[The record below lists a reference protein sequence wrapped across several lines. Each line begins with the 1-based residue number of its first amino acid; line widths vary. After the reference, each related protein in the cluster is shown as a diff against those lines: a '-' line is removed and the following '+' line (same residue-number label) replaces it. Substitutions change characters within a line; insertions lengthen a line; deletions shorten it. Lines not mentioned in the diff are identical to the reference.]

1 MRRSGGARP
10 PATASSARNRLIAF
24 RRAHRTPRLRAHSVA
39 ARGLSFAVFT
49 TAEVPGATPLVC
61 VNGGL
66 IHGHELLWPALA
78 PLAERRQLV
87 LYDQRGRG
95 ASEAPEDPSLSRI
108 EDDAADLSAL
118 RRAIGVR
125 AWDVLGHSW
134 GGGIAALGAERDLEG
149 TRRLVLV
156 DPVGV
161 TSRWIA
167 GLHDDAMKRLDATG
181 RAMLEHIDVAQLR
194 SGDAETH
201 SRFARAL
208 FPAWFA
214 DPSLAAFVPLPRAAS
229 ATGAAVAGRLW
240 RDGYDWRSLFRALT
254 RPTIVIH
261 GERDLLPLAEATE
274 LASVLPRATVAP
286 VRDAGHLPYLESPEL
301 FFGLVEDFLTPQ
313 GPV

>member
-1 MRRSGGARP
+1 MRYGSAL
-10 PATASSARNRLIAF
+10 SARDRLIAF
-24 RRAHRTPRLRAHSVA
+24 RRGHPTPCLREQRID

-49 TAEVPGATPLVC
+49 TPEVPGATPLAC
-61 VNGGL
+61 VSGGL
-66 IHGHELLWPALA
+66 LYGHEMLWPALA

-95 ASEAPEDPSLSRI
+95 ASEVAANPSISRI
-108 EDDAADLSAL
+108 EDDAADLAAL
-118 RRAIGVR
+118 RVAIGVR
-125 AWDVLGHSW
+125 SWDVLGHSW
-134 GGGIAALGAERDLEG
+134 GAGIAALGAERDLEG

-161 TSRWIA
+161 TSGWMGAQREA
-167 GLHDDAMKRLDATG
+167 AMSRLDVAG
-181 RAMLEHIDVAQLR
+181 RAALARLDDTSLR
-194 SGDAETH
+194 GDDPAAH

-214 DPSLAAFVPLPRAAS
+214 DPSLAAFVPLPRSTS

-240 RDGYDWRSLFRALT
+240 REGYDWRGLLRALT

-286 VRDAGHLPYLESPEL
+286 VRDAGHLPYLESPDL
-301 FFGLVEDFLTPQ
+301 FFGLVEDFLTP
-313 GPV
+313 